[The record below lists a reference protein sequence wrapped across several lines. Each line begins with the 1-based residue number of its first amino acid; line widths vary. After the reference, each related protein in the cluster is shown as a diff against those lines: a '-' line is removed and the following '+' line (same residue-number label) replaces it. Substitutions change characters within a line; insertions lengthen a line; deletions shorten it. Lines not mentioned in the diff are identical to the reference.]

1 MTKKRGI
8 FSKLFFS
15 VVMLTLI
22 SCCFLGST
30 FARYTSGGSGTAP
43 IQVAK
48 WGVKKATRTT
58 AATFSKLSPSMEDYN
73 TTNGDYA
80 AGTTRTH
87 STGKELVATIANKGD
102 VDALVTFT
110 FGEETLT
117 CGAAYGTQG
126 VVTDGT
132 PTQAEV
138 KEVFDIKLWYGTET
152 GDTNATNA
160 MTSGKTKVN
169 VPATNGVIY
178 VYAEVIW
185 TSDTDGITGTTA
197 DKRDTWIGQYV
208 ESVTYTIS
216 YTAVQNTEL
225 PKA

>member
-1 MTKKRGI
+1 MKMTKKRGI

-15 VVMLTLI
+15 VVLLTLI

-30 FARYTSGGSGTAP
+30 FARYTSGGSGTAT

-48 WGVKKATRTT
+48 WDVKNTT
-58 AATFSKLSPSMEDYN
+58 DTTEATFSKLSPSMDAYVD
-73 TTNGDYA
+73 TV
-80 AGTTRTH
+80 RTH
-87 STGKELVATIANKGD
+87 STGKVLVATIANKGD

>member
-30 FARYTSGGSGTAP
+30 FARYTSGGSGTATLE
-43 IQVAK
+43 VAK
-48 WGVKKATRTT
+48 WDVKNTKGSLNV
-58 AATFSKLSPSMEDYN
+58 TFDKLSPSMEDYY
-73 TTNGDYA
+73 TSNGDYEA
-80 AGTTRTH
+80 ETPRTH
-87 STGKELVATIANKGD
+87 STGKVLVATIENKGD
-102 VDALVTFT
+102 VNALVTFT
-110 FGEETLT
+110 FGTETLT
-117 CGAAYGTQG
+117 CGAAYGQG
-126 VVTDGT
+126 VATDGA
-132 PTQAEV
+132 PTRAEV
-138 KEVFDIKLWYGTET
+138 EAVFDIKLWYGTKT
-152 GDTNATNA
+152 TNATNA

-185 TSDTDGITGTTA
+185 TSDIGEIKGTTA

-208 ESVTYTIS
+208 KSVTYTIS

-225 PKA
+225 P

>member
-15 VVMLTLI
+15 VVLLTLI

-30 FARYTSGGSGTAP
+30 FARYTSGGSGTAT

-48 WGVKKATRTT
+48 WDVKNATDTT

-73 TTNGDYA
+73 TTNGDYVA
-80 AGTTRTH
+80 ETPRTH
-87 STGKELVATIANKGD
+87 STGKVLVATIENKGD

-126 VVTDGT
+126 VGTDGT

-138 KEVFDIKLWYGTET
+138 EAVFDIKLWYGTET

-160 MTSGKTKVN
+160 MTSGVTEVN

-197 DKRDTWIGQYV
+197 DTRDTWIGENV
-208 ESVTYTIS
+208 TAVTYTIS

-225 PKA
+225 PNA

>member
-30 FARYTSGGSGTAP
+30 FARYTSGGSGTAT

-48 WGVKKATRTT
+48 WDVKNVTDTT
-58 AATFSKLSPSMEDYN
+58 AATFSKLSPSKEAYV
-73 TTNGDYA
+73 
-80 AGTTRTH
+80 GTPRTH
-87 STGKELVATIANKGD
+87 STGKVLVATIDNNGD

-110 FGEETLT
+110 FGTETLT

-126 VVTDGT
+126 VAKDGI
-132 PTQAEV
+132 PTQDEV
-138 KEVFDIKLWYGTET
+138 KAVFDIKLWYGKEE
-152 GDTNATNA
+152 GETNATNA
-160 MTSGKTKVN
+160 MTSGVTEVN
-169 VPATNGVIY
+169 VPATNGMIY

-185 TSDTDGITGTTA
+185 TSDIGGIKGTTA

>member
-30 FARYTSGGSGTAP
+30 FARYTSGGSGKGTLY
-43 IQVAK
+43 VAK
-48 WGVKKATRTT
+48 WDVKNTKGSLDV
-58 AATFSKLSPSMEDYN
+58 TFDKLSPSKEDYY
-73 TTNGDYA
+73 TSNGDYEA
-80 AGTTRTH
+80 ETPRTH
-87 STGKELVATIANKGD
+87 STGKVLVATIENKGD
-102 VDALVTFT
+102 VNALVTFT
-110 FGEETLT
+110 FGTETLT

-126 VVTDGT
+126 VATDGI
-132 PTQAEV
+132 PTEDEV
-138 KEVFDIKLWYGTET
+138 KAVFDIKLWYGTKT
-152 GDTNATNA
+152 TNATNA
-160 MTSGKTKVN
+160 MTSGVTKVN
-169 VPATNGVIY
+169 VPATKGVIY

-185 TSDTDGITGTTA
+185 TSDIGGITGDTA

-208 ESVTYTIS
+208 ESVTYPIS

-225 PKA
+225 P

>member
-30 FARYTSGGSGTAP
+30 FARYTSGGSGTAT

-48 WGVKKATRTT
+48 WDVKNATDTT
-58 AATFSKLSPSMEDYN
+58 AAKFSKLSPSKEAY
-73 TTNGDYA
+73 
-80 AGTTRTH
+80 AGTPRTH
-87 STGKELVATIANKGD
+87 STGKVLVATIDNNGD

-110 FGEETLT
+110 FGTETLT

-126 VVTDGT
+126 VAKDGI
-132 PTQAEV
+132 PTQDEV
-138 KEVFDIKLWYGTET
+138 KAVFDIKLWYGKEE
-152 GDTNATNA
+152 GETNATNE
-160 MTSGKTKVN
+160 MTSGVTEVN
-169 VPATNGVIY
+169 VPATKGVIY

-185 TSDTDGITGTTA
+185 TSDIGGIKGTTA

-225 PKA
+225 PGTGA

>member
-30 FARYTSGGSGTAP
+30 FARYTSGRSGTAT

-48 WGVKKATRTT
+48 WDVKNTT
-58 AATFSKLSPSMEDYN
+58 ETTTATFSKLSPSMEDYY

-80 AGTTRTH
+80 AGTPRTH
-87 STGKELVATIANKGD
+87 STGKVLVATIENKGD

-110 FGEETLT
+110 FGTETLT
-117 CGAAYGTQG
+117 CGAAYGQG
-126 VVTDGT
+126 VATDGI
-132 PTQAEV
+132 PTQDEV
-138 KEVFDIKLWYGTET
+138 KEVFDIKLWYGKEK
-152 GDTNATNA
+152 GEANATKE
-160 MTSGKTKVN
+160 MTSGETEVN
-169 VPATNGVIY
+169 VPATDGVIY

-185 TSDTDGITGTTA
+185 TSDIGEITGTTA